1 MGTETSGQTKLLS
14 FKITFD
20 WDNTAPESKEYANV
34 IGVLKKGSE
43 VEKEV

>member
-1 MGTETSGQTKLLS
+1 LLH

-20 WDNTAPESKEYANV
+20 WENAAPESKEYANV

-43 VEKEV
+43 VKKEV